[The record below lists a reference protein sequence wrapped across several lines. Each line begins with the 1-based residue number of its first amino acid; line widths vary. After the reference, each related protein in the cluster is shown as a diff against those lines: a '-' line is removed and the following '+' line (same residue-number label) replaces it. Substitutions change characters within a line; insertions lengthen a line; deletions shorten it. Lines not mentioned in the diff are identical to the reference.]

1 MSIQI
6 LGKATIYDTIKSEYK
21 IELKTQGEAE
31 DYYKLLKVLFI
42 LETQLSHHYKF
53 NIKLDE
59 KGTIHFYY
67 GEDKIDNSKLID
79 FIKREYLQG
88 LRHKVFYG

>member
-1 MSIQI
+1 MMYFACSYVWRLFFLLSIQCHWF
-6 LGKATIYDTIKSEYK
+6 KSEYK

-79 FIKREYLQG
+79 FIKREYL
-88 LRHKVFYG
+88 